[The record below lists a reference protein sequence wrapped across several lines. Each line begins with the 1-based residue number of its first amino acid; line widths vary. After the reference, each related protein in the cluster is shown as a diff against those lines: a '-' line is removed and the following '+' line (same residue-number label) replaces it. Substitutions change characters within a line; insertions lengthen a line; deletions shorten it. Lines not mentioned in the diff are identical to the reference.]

1 MTAAT
6 EPTRRKRSLWW
17 RLIRYT
23 GYLLLLLVSLSVVL
37 GGVYTVRELI
47 GQWQFVRLVTEL
59 KKQGIPTTADDLV
72 AIHEATTSAQNTE
85 AWVDLMRQVT
95 SSEYK
100 ELASGLPHVD
110 KSWDEYEGLDQFDTS
125 ATWQDATASIH
136 FVEQHQ
142 ELIRRI
148 HELSA
153 AEDLVRLPIKF
164 EGIATELASVTD
176 TLELCRLLVLDA
188 QVAIHLRE
196 SQRAQN
202 DLTAIYRIVKYV
214 DATPAWFAHWYSR
227 IIRKE
232 AIFIAQ
238 KGLQSNL
245 YSDNQ
250 LAELDAIFSE
260 YCMIGNQWRQC
271 HHHEIGNVIPHFM
284 NPAWPQNPGS
294 KYPIRGHDGL
304 FLISLY
310 VELAEIPTDDLKQ
323 FFEAIQAKM
332 PSVIARFRSWE
343 APIDLRI
350 SNAILEPMEGLAT
363 SFINVAQLH
372 RQVRHGIALRRY
384 QYQHGMFPNSLAELP
399 AFESSMLAYGETPFG
414 YGRTENGVVLW
425 GALVDM
431 RKQLISPTLP
441 VTDDGSEEA
450 DGIRPYVW
458 YLEASPAR

>member
-95 SSEYK
+95 SSEYQ

-110 KSWDEYEGLDQFDTS
+110 QAWNKYDYLDPFDTS
-125 ATWQDATASIH
+125 ATWQDASASIH

-164 EGIATELASVTD
+164 EGAVTDLASVRNAIA
-176 TLELCRLLVLDA
+176 LGGLVLLDA

-196 SQRAQN
+196 SGRAFDDFVTIN
-202 DLTAIYRIVKYV
+202 RIAKVV
-214 DATPAWFAHWYSR
+214 EATPTTFALGSSIVLR
-227 IIRKE
+227 MKTL
-232 AIFIAQ
+232 AIVQ
-238 KGLQSNL
+238 KGL
-245 YSDNQ
+245 
-250 LAELDAIFSE
+250 ELDLFVEDQLREIDLILADN
-260 YCMIGNQWRQC
+260 CDIGERWKRA
-271 HHHEIGNVIPHFM
+271 HHLDLGAYIPHFM
-284 NPAWPQNPGS
+284 NPAWPNNPGS

-304 FLISLY
+304 FLVNLY
-310 VELAEIPTDDLKQ
+310 VELAEIPTDNWEQ
-323 FFEAIQAKM
+323 FYAEVKAKM
-332 PSVIARFRSWE
+332 PGVKI
-343 APIDLRI
+343 
-350 SNAILEPMEGLAT
+350 
-363 SFINVAQLH
+363 
-372 RQVRHGIALRRY
+372 
-384 QYQHGMFPNSLAELP
+384 
-399 AFESSMLAYGETPFG
+399 
-414 YGRTENGVVLW
+414 GRAHV
-425 GALVDM
+425 
-431 RKQLISPTLP
+431 
-441 VTDDGSEEA
+441 
-450 DGIRPYVW
+450 
-458 YLEASPAR
+458 